1 MIVEASGGPP
11 VDVGIEIWIAFNVFL
26 LGMLALDL
34 GVFHRRDH
42 EISLKEALIWSLIWT
57 LLALAFNGLI
67 YAWQGP
73 QKALEFFTGYLIE
86 RSLSMDN
93 IFVFLLIFSYFA
105 VPARYQYKVLFWGIL
120 GALVMRILFIL
131 TGVALIERF
140 HWLIYV
146 MGAFLVFTGIK
157 LGLER
162 EKKVEPER
170 NPVLRLVRR
179 VLPITEDYES
189 GRFFVRRAGRLLG
202 TPLLV
207 VLVVVESTDLVFAI
221 DSIPAILA
229 ITLDPF
235 IVYTSNAFAILG
247 LRALY
252 FAVAGLMRMF
262 YYLHYGL
269 AAILV
274 FVGLK
279 MLLVDLYKIPIVVA
293 LGAVALILTISVIA
307 SLLWPKEP
315 KPLPTQPQG
324 APNPKEEEPWAS

>member
-1 MIVEASGGPP
+1 MSDIAGGTEI
-11 VDVGIEIWIAFNVFL
+11 GIGVWLGFNAL
-26 LGMLALDL
+26 LLAMLALDL

-42 EISLKEALIWSLIWT
+42 AISLREALIWSLIWT
-57 LLALAFNGLI
+57 VLALGFNALI

-93 IFVFLLIFSYFA
+93 IFVFLLIFAYFS
-105 VPARYQYKVLFWGIL
+105 VPAKYQYKVLFWGIL
-120 GALVMRILFIL
+120 GALVIRIFFIF
-131 TGVALIERF
+131 TGVALIEKF
-140 HWLIYV
+140 HGVIYV
-146 MGAFLVFTGIK
+146 MGAFLVFTGVK
-157 LGLER
+157 LGLEK
-162 EKKVEPER
+162 EKKLEPER
-170 NPVLRLVRR
+170 NPLLRLVRR
-179 VLPITEDYES
+179 VLPVTEGYEG
-189 GRFFVRRAGRLLG
+189 GRFLVRRGGQLLA
-202 TPLLV
+202 TPLLI

-279 MLLVDLYKIPIVVA
+279 MLLGDLYKIPIVVA
-293 LGAVALILTISVIA
+293 LGVVALILMISLIV
-307 SLLWPKEP
+307 SLLWPQEE
-315 KPLPTQPQG
+315 KPLPTPTQPSQKPRPEG
-324 APNPKEEEPWAS
+324 EEPWAS